1 MVILVIME
9 KTSTLSFLLDLSK
22 ESTDT
27 RIMIKEY
34 TCIGQVETSLKI
46 IGSEYLNRMWSNVK
60 DSYEEAHQVS
70 AFNFKLN
77 QFFEDPYIV
86 TVNGK

>member
-1 MVILVIME
+1 MAPGGI
-9 KTSTLSFLLDLSK
+9 FFDLSK

-34 TCIGQVETSLKI
+34 ITTAQIETSLKV
-46 IGSEYLNRMWSNVK
+46 IGSDFLNRMWANVK
-60 DSYEEAHQVS
+60 DSYGASQEAHWVP

>member
-1 MVILVIME
+1 L
-9 KTSTLSFLLDLSK
+9 KRLGLDLS
-22 ESTDT
+22 SAINYT
-27 RIMIKEY
+27 INMIKDY
-34 TCIGQVETSLKI
+34 TTKEQIETSLKV
-46 IGSEYLNRMWSNVK
+46 IGSEFLNRMWYNVK
-60 DSYEEAHQVS
+60 DSYEEAHWIS